1 MIHKLKSSMF
11 LLSYAWRKCK
21 SLFFTTAVKS
31 ILEASL
37 PLINIAGWGLVVNAL
52 VKGEAKADVVK
63 LIILFVSFNL
73 SISIT
78 KNVFTLLDNNIM
90 RRASDITQLD
100 YARDGIDI
108 NYHYVQDGSILD
120 LKKKSIGAHPVWF
133 IGDLSIL
140 LLYIVQFAGI
150 AYIFI
155 VLSPVFI
162 LIILITS
169 TLSVFM
175 SFKTQRMDFEY
186 NNTKAEE
193 DRKLDYLYKAM
204 SDYTYAKEIRINC
217 ADEFISHKYKDI
229 LDSQLHKLRI
239 YVNKNININ
248 SISTVVIVIQSAL
261 MYIYF
266 SYQVFFAQ
274 ISIADYTVLLGA
286 TTLLTSLL
294 RGFFEGVARI
304 NKTLGYT
311 ELFRKYQSMVAEN
324 CNISASK
331 HLEIPEILTDNL
343 TIEFRNVSFAY
354 PDTEQNILDNINFT
368 INQGE
373 KIGIVGLN
381 GSGKTTLIKL
391 LCRLYDPTAGNIYLN
406 GIDIKQIPHHKYM
419 DLIGIVLQDFCL
431 FAYSIRENIVFNKN
445 TDEEKL
451 YECIKKSGLAGKVS
465 ALPNGVET
473 VIYKRLDD
481 NGIEFSGGEGQKL
494 ALARAIYKDS
504 GILVLDE
511 PTSALD
517 PIAEYELFSKLSDI
531 SQGKTA
537 LFISHRL
544 SSTRFCD
551 RIFVL
556 SGGKIAESGS
566 HEELMSKQGIY
577 ADLFFSQAK
586 YYESAEV

>member
-1 MIHKLKSSMF
+1 MMLRLKNSMF
-11 LLSYAWRKCK
+11 LLSYAWKKCR
-21 SLFFTTAVKS
+21 SLFFTTAAKS
-31 ILEASL
+31 IFNASL
-37 PLINIAGWGLVVNAL
+37 PLINIAGLGLVVNAL
-52 VKGEAKADVVK
+52 MNGEAKANVVK

-73 SISIT
+73 LIAIT
-78 KNVFTLLDNNIM
+78 TNVITLLDNNIM
-90 RRASDITQLD
+90 RRASDIIQLD

-120 LKKKSIGAHPVWF
+120 LKKKSMGAHPVWF
-133 IGDLSIL
+133 IEDLGTL
-140 LLYIVQFAGI
+140 LLYIVQFTGI
-150 AYIFI
+150 AYIFA
-155 VLSPVFI
+155 VLSPIFI
-162 LIILITS
+162 VIILITS
-169 TLSVFM
+169 TLSVFL
-175 SFKTQRMDFEY
+175 SFKTQRMDFEH
-186 NNTKAEE
+186 NNAKVEE
-193 DRKLDYLYKAM
+193 DRKLDYMYKTM
-204 SDYTYAKEIRINC
+204 SDYNYAKEVRINR
-217 ADEFISHKYKDI
+217 ADRFISHKYKNI
-229 LDSQLHKLRI
+229 LDSQLRKLRV

-248 SISTVVIVIQSAL
+248 IISTVVAVIQSAV

-266 SYQVFFAQ
+266 SYQVFSAQ

-294 RGFFEGVARI
+294 LGFFGSVARI
-304 NKTLGYT
+304 NKTLNYT

-324 CNISASK
+324 SNISASN
-331 HLEIPEILTDNL
+331 HLEISEIVTDNL
-343 TIEFRNVSFAY
+343 TIEFKNVSFTY
-354 PDTEQNILDNINFT
+354 PGTEHRILDNISFM
-368 INQGE
+368 INHGE

-391 LCRLYDPTAGNIYLN
+391 LCRLYDPTEGYIYLN
-406 GIDIKQIPHHKYM
+406 GIDIKQIPHNKYTA
-419 DLIGIVLQDFCL
+419 LIGIVLQDFCL

-451 YECIKKSGLAGKVS
+451 NKCIKKSGLTDKVS
-465 ALPNGVET
+465 ALPNGFET

-494 ALARAIYKDS
+494 ALARAIYKNS

-566 HEELMSKQGIY
+566 HEELMAKQGIY
-577 ADLFFSQAK
+577 ADLFSSQAK
-586 YYESAEV
+586 YYGSAEV